1 MIAYTDGS
9 YKKNRN
15 GDYGVGWS
23 YVLLDDD
30 TIAYEDYGSYNAYK
44 EQRNVSG
51 EIYAVVQLVLYCEEH
66 GIKELEIH
74 HDYVGISAWV
84 LGNWKCKQELTRHYK
99 EFMDDSP
106 LDITFV
112 HVDGHS
118 GDKWND
124 YVDGLAKLGVE
135 MEGE

>member
-9 YKKNRN
+9 YRKKAN
-15 GDYGVGWS
+15 GDYGIGWS
-23 YVLLDDD
+23 YVILDGD
-30 TIAYEDYGSYNAYK
+30 TVVHEAYGSYNEYK
-44 EQRNVSG
+44 EQRNVGG

-66 GIKELEIH
+66 GIKDVEIH
-74 HDYVGISAWV
+74 HDYVGVGAWV
-84 LGNWKCKQELTRHYK
+84 LGNWKCKQELTRRYK

-118 GDKWND
+118 GNKWND
-124 YVDGLAKLGVE
+124 YVDKLAKLGVE